1 MSGWV
6 LFHRLTDCW
15 MPGTHVQKVRVTLPP
30 LLLPLV
36 LLALALLGAELLL
49 LLLLQAAKARIPAAA
64 PAASSLRRSRG
75 LRPALRI
82 NDVIVLLP
90 PTLL

>member
-1 MSGWV
+1 
-6 LFHRLTDCW
+6 

-36 LLALALLGAELLL
+36 LLAPALLGAE